1 MSTAKGSH
9 SSRLHSQFA
18 VAASITFAIIASLAQ
33 PLTAAGGTTPLIV
46 VKQVV
51 AQVLTIVNDKQMAQ
65 PFKQKK
71 LRELGAAN
79 FDFNEMSRSALGRS
93 WRSLSTNQRQRF
105 VPLFTSFLE
114 DAYLDKVQNY
124 SGDEIQITKAR
135 LTGQDYAQVSGR
147 LVQQG
152 SESIGLGFSLKLE
165 GDAWKIYDIAVD
177 NVSTLNSY
185 RTQFQRIVSEKGFD
199 ELIRQ
204 IQDRDR
210 ELASTL
216 GSPAGL
222 GF

>member
-1 MSTAKGSH
+1 MSTAKGLH
-9 SSRLHSQFA
+9 SSRLHPLFA
-18 VAASITFAIIASLAQ
+18 VALPIAFAIIASVAQ
-33 PLTAAGGTTPLIV
+33 PLTAASSPTPLTV
-46 VKQVV
+46 VKQMV
-51 AQVLTIVNDKQMAQ
+51 AQVLSIVNDKQMAQ

-93 WRSLSTNQRQRF
+93 WRSLSTDQRQRF

-114 DAYLDKVQNY
+114 NAYLDKVQNY
-124 SGDEIQITKAR
+124 SGEEIQIIKAH
-135 LTGQDYAQVSGR
+135 LTGRDYAQVSGR

-152 SESIGLGFSLKLE
+152 SGSIGLGFSLKRE
-165 GDAWKIYDIAVD
+165 GGAWKIYDIAVD

-185 RTQFQRIVSEKGFD
+185 RTQFQRIVGEKGFD

-204 IQDRDR
+204 IQNRDR

>member
-1 MSTAKGSH
+1 MSTAKGLH
-9 SSRLHSQFA
+9 SSRLHPQFA
-18 VAASITFAIIASLAQ
+18 VALPIAFAIIASVAQ
-33 PLTAAGGTTPLIV
+33 PLTAASSPTPLTV
-46 VKQVV
+46 VKQMV
-51 AQVLTIVNDKQMAQ
+51 AQVLSIVNDKQMAQ

-93 WRSLSTNQRQRF
+93 WRSLSTDQRQRF

-114 DAYLDKVQNY
+114 DVYLDKVQNY
-124 SGDEIQITKAR
+124 SSEEIQIAKAH

-152 SESIGLGFSLKLE
+152 SESIGLGFSLKRE
-165 GDAWKIYDIAVD
+165 GGAWKIYDVAVD

-185 RTQFQRIVSEKGFD
+185 RTQFQRIMGEKGFD

-204 IQDRDR
+204 IQNRDR

-216 GSPAGL
+216 GSPVGL
-222 GF
+222 PF

>member
-1 MSTAKGSH
+1 MSIAKGLH
-9 SSRLHSQFA
+9 SSRPHPRFA
-18 VAASITFAIIASLAQ
+18 VALPIAFAIIASVAQ
-33 PLTAAGGTTPLIV
+33 PLTAASVTAPLAV

-51 AQVLTIVNDKQMAQ
+51 AQVLSIVNDKQMAP

-93 WRSLSTNQRQRF
+93 WRSLSTGQRQRF

-124 SGDEIQITKAR
+124 SGEDIQITKAR

-147 LVQQG
+147 LVHQG

-165 GDAWKIYDIAVD
+165 GGTWKIYDIAVD

>member
-1 MSTAKGSH
+1 MSAAKGLH
-9 SSRLHSQFA
+9 SSRPRPQFA
-18 VAASITFAIIASLAQ
+18 VALPIAFAIIASVAQ
-33 PLTAAGGTTPLIV
+33 PLIAAGGATPLAV
-46 VKQVV
+46 VKQLV
-51 AQVLTIVNDKQMAQ
+51 AQVLSIVNDKQMAQ
-65 PFKQKK
+65 PFKQEK

-93 WRSLSTNQRQRF
+93 WRSLSTDQRQRF

-124 SGDEIQITKAR
+124 SGDEIRITKAR

-147 LVQQG
+147 LVRQG
-152 SESIGLGFSLKLE
+152 SESIGLGFSLKRE

-185 RTQFQRIVSEKGFD
+185 RTQFQRIVGEKGFD

>member
-1 MSTAKGSH
+1 MSTAKGLH
-9 SSRLHSQFA
+9 SSRLHPQFA
-18 VAASITFAIIASLAQ
+18 VALSIAFAIIASVAQ
-33 PLTAAGGTTPLIV
+33 PLTAAGGTTPLTV

-51 AQVLTIVNDKQMAQ
+51 AQVLSIVNDKQMAS

-93 WRSLSTNQRQRF
+93 WRSLNTEQRQRF

-124 SGDEIQITKAR
+124 SGDQIQINKAR
-135 LTGQDYAQVSGR
+135 LTGRDYAQVSGR

-152 SESIGLGFSLKLE
+152 SESIGLGFSLKRD

-177 NVSTLNSY
+177 NLSTLNSY
-185 RTQFQRIVSEKGFD
+185 RTQFQRIVGEKGFD